1 MKPETLWYW
10 STRLHRRG
18 LTQLA
23 RILKLANYL
32 LFRAVL
38 PYQCEIH
45 RDVEL
50 LHHGLGVVVHE
61 NTRIGRGVTI
71 GHGTTLSGADI
82 GDGTYIAPG
91 VKIAT
96 TGDHRITIGERC
108 HIGLGAIVTRDVPPC
123 TAVRVAQPEYR
134 PLRTPA
140 NDAGAPAPGVPGTP
154 ARSA

>member
-1 MKPETLWYW
+1 MMKPETLWYW

-18 LTQLA
+18 LTPLA
-23 RILKLANYL
+23 RVLKLANYV

-45 RDVEL
+45 PDIEL

-61 NTRIGRGVTI
+61 NTRIGRGVCI
-71 GHGTTLSGADI
+71 GHESTLSGTDV
-82 GDGTYIAPG
+82 GDGTFIGAG

-96 TGDHRITIGERC
+96 TKGHRIRIGEHC
-108 HIGLGAIVTRDVPPC
+108 QIGLGAIVTRDVPSY

-134 PLRTPA
+134 PLR
-140 NDAGAPAPGVPGTP
+140 AGAQTP
-154 ARSA
+154 ENARRAA